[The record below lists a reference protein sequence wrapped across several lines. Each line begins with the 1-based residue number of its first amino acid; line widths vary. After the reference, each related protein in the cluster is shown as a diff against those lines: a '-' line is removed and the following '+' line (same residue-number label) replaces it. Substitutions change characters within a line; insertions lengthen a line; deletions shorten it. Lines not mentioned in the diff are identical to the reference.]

1 MKIVRGVGRRA
12 AGEGIGDLVRRPT
25 PLDVALFLLLL
36 AMVFVIPRSLLG
48 GNGAG
53 TTLEVRTQA
62 GLANFSL
69 LEDGIH
75 PLRGPLGEANLIV
88 SGGQARLENSPCPL
102 KIGEAM
108 GPVSKPGDVIL
119 CIPNRI
125 SIRVKGEVSVDA
137 VSR

>member
-53 TTLEVRTQA
+53 TTLE
-62 GLANFSL
+62 ANFSL

>member
-1 MKIVRGVGRRA
+1 MRSVNRKGKEEGVG
-12 AGEGIGDLVRRPT
+12 GLVRRPT
-25 PLDVALFLLLL
+25 LWDVALFVALFVL
-36 AMVFVIPRSLLG
+36 VFTIPGIIRG
-48 GNGAG
+48 EKGDG

-62 GLANFSL
+62 GVATFSL
-69 LEDGIH
+69 LEDGVH
-75 PLRGPLGEANLIV
+75 TLSGPLGEAKLTV
-88 SGGQARLENSPCPL
+88 RGGKARLENSPCPL

-125 SIRVKGEVSVDA
+125 SIRVTGKVAVDA